1 MANLIQKWD
10 KNSCKVETKWE
21 ELNDQK
27 TIGLLSHLL
36 LLFFHQSLMD
46 KVHLKNSAL
55 HSDGKRKSFS
65 VVWRVHQDIILTLR
79 IVNAAAVIWQL

>member
-1 MANLIQKWD
+1 MVDLIQKWH
-10 KNSCKVETKWE
+10 KNSWKVESKWE

-27 TIGLLSHLL
+27 IISLLSQLL

-55 HSDGKRKSFS
+55 HSDGNRKSFS
-65 VVWRVHQDIILTLR
+65 AICSVHQDIILILR
-79 IVNAAAVIWQL
+79 IVNAAAVISQL